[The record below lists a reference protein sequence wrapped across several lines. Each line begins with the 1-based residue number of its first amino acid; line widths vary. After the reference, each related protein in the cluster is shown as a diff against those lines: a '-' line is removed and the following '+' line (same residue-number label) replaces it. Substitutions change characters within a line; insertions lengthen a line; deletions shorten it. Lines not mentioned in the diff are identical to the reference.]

1 MLLIL
6 AFLSVSEKK
15 DSIRV
20 IITIVNISAFPVSK
34 LFSFA
39 RFIDSMVSYLIACIL
54 VYVCIETSLSLTTLL
69 TII

>member
-20 IITIVNISAFPVSK
+20 IIKIVNIS
-34 LFSFA
+34 
-39 RFIDSMVSYLIACIL
+39 
-54 VYVCIETSLSLTTLL
+54 
-69 TII
+69 TIISVSGSGK